1 MRIERP
7 GPCFH
12 RACLA
17 RAVIERRLG
26 LTMPVLFG
34 PALYRGGPEPGH
46 AVALCDYS
54 RRAQP
59 LPAGELGKDG
69 VDDIGQR

>member
-1 MRIERP
+1 
-7 GPCFH
+7 
-12 RACLA
+12 
-17 RAVIERRLG
+17 
-26 LTMPVLFG
+26 MPVLFG